1 MRKDVIL
8 KVKNLNVKLDREEI
22 IKDLS
27 FEVKKG
33 DVLTILGPNGAGK
46 TVLLKTL
53 LGILPYQGE
62 IVWEK
67 GIKIGYVPQRLPFI
81 KDIPMSVGDFFELKE
96 TSEKKIIPIRDSI
109 KNYLENLLSLFN
121 KERKVSKEVKEI
133 LNLVGPGKMFLDK
146 KIGELSSGQFQRIL
160 IAWALI
166 RNPDVL
172 LFDEPTTGID
182 ISGEQTIYA
191 LLAELKEK
199 RNLTILLVTHDLS
212 VVYKFSNFVI
222 CLNKCPICQGVPREI
237 LTPEVLQKLYG
248 EEVKFYGHHK
258 H

>member
-1 MRKDVIL
+1 MENIIL
-8 KVKNLNVKLDREEI
+8 KVKNLNVRLEKEEV

-46 TVLLKTL
+46 TVLLKVL
-53 LGILPYQGE
+53 LGILPYKGE
-62 IVWEK
+62 INWQK

-81 KDIPMSVGDFFELKE
+81 KDIPMSVEDFFKLKE
-96 TSEKKIIPIRDSI
+96 S
-109 KNYLENLLSLFN
+109 
-121 KERKVSKEVKEI
+121 SKEKIKEI
-133 LNLVGPGKMFLDK
+133 LNSVGFKENFLNK
-146 KIGELSSGQFQRIL
+146 KIGDLSSGQFQRIL

-182 ISGEQTIYA
+182 ISGEETIYSF
-191 LLAELKEK
+191 LAELKK
-199 RNLTILLVTHDLS
+199 QRGLTILLVTHDLS
-212 VVYKFSNFVI
+212 VVFKFSNFVI
-222 CLNKCPICQGVPREI
+222 CLNKCPICRGVPKEV
-237 LTPEVLQKLYG
+237 LTPETLQKLYS
-248 EEVKFYGHHK
+248 EEVKFYEHHK